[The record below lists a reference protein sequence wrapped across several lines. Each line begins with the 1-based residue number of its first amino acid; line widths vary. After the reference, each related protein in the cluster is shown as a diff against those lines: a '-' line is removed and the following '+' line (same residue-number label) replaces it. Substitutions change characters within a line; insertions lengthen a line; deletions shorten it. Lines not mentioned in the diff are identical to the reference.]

1 MSELSSSFD
10 PVPALSRELELSNS
24 SVAAVI
30 KLLDEGGTVPF
41 ISRYRKEVT
50 GGLDEVQIRTIQE
63 RQTYLLELEQRRQA
77 ILETIAGQEKLTD
90 ELRGRILAC
99 TTKAALEDL
108 YLPYKPKRRT
118 RATIAREKGLEPLA
132 LRVLAQPAEGDPAAE
147 ARAFVDEDKGVADV
161 EAALAGARDIVAE
174 TVAENAN
181 IRGRIRESF
190 TAEGMLAAE
199 MHPDKAGKR
208 TKFEQYYDFSEKV
221 ADIPSHRYLAL
232 RRGER
237 EKVLRVNLE
246 ADADRYLPRM
256 EGVMDLQARSPFA
269 EQLGLAV
276 ADAYNRLIAP
286 SVESDIRTELKE
298 RSDVAAVDIFASNLR
313 NLLLA
318 PPLGTRNVIGIDPGL
333 RTGCKCAAL
342 DETGKYLES
351 ITVYPGQGEAKDRRA
366 RVDLLA
372 FVKKHHPFALAV
384 GNGTGGREM
393 EAFTRRML
401 TEEGMAK
408 DVVVVQ
414 VNESGASIYSAS
426 DLARKEFPD
435 LDLTIRGAI
444 SIARRLQDPLAEMV
458 KIDPKAI
465 GVGQYQHDVHQPLL
479 KRKLGEVVESCG
491 NQVGV
496 ELNTA
501 SAPLLARVAGV
512 GPGLAKKIV
521 THREQSGAFG
531 ARDQL
536 LKVSGLGPRTFEQA
550 AGFLRVR
557 NSEHPLDVSAVHPER
572 YELVQRMAADLQVPL
587 ADLVGNSE
595 QVSRIDIA
603 RYVGGDVGEP
613 TLRDILDE
621 LRKPGRDPRE
631 SFEPPKF
638 REDVMEL
645 SDLEQ
650 GMVLE
655 GVVTNVTAFGA
666 FVDVGVH
673 QDGLVHISQLSD
685 RFVKDPHDVVSVGDK
700 VKVRVLDVDVERKR
714 ISLSAKSERGGGQQ
728 GRGRRDGQGGGRPRR
743 GGRDNHGRRD
753 GRARRDQRPPRKE
766 QMPQQQKFSN
776 NPFADLLK
784 KK

>member
-1 MSELSSSFD
+1 MTEPVTSFN
-10 PVPALSRELELSNS
+10 PVPALAAELALPHN

-30 KLLDEGGTVPF
+30 KLLDDGGTVPF
-41 ISRYRKEVT
+41 ISRYRKEAT
-50 GGLDEVQIRTIQE
+50 GDLDEVQIRTIQE
-63 RQTYLLELEQRRQA
+63 RQAYLLEMEQRRQA
-77 ILETIAGQEKLTD
+77 ILESIAGQDKLTD
-90 ELRGRILAC
+90 ELRARILAC
-99 TTKAALEDL
+99 ATKAALEDL

-118 RATIAREKGLEPLA
+118 RATIARKKGLERLA
-132 LRVLAQPAEGDPAAE
+132 QRLLAQPLDGDPVNE

-161 EAALAGARDIVAE
+161 EAALAGARDIGAE
-174 TVAENAN
+174 AVAENAD

-190 TAEGMLAAE
+190 GAEGMLAAE
-199 MHPDKAGKR
+199 MQSAQKGKR
-208 TKFEQYYDFSEKV
+208 TKFEQYYDFREKV

-246 ADADRYLPRM
+246 ADADRYLPRI
-256 EGVMDLQARSPFA
+256 EGVMGLAPRSPFA
-269 EQLGLAV
+269 EQLRLAIS
-276 ADAYNRLIAP
+276 DAYNRLIAP
-286 SVESDIRTELKE
+286 SVESDIRAELKE

-318 PPLGTRNVIGIDPGL
+318 SPLGTRNVIGIDPGL
-333 RTGCKCAAL
+333 RTGCKCAVL
-342 DETGKYLES
+342 DETGKFIES
-351 ITVYPGQGEAKDRRA
+351 ITVYPSQGEAKAQRA
-366 RVDLLA
+366 RLDLLA
-372 FVKKHHPFALAV
+372 LVKKHRPFALAV

-393 EAFTRRML
+393 EGFARRML
-401 TEEGMAK
+401 TEEGMAGEL
-408 DVVVVQ
+408 VVVQ
-414 VNESGASIYSAS
+414 VNESGASVYSAS
-426 DLARKEFPD
+426 DLARKEFPE
-435 LDLTIRGAI
+435 LDITIRGAI
-444 SIARRLQDPLAEMV
+444 SIGRRLQDPLAELV

-479 KRKLGEVVESCG
+479 KRKLGEVVESCV

-512 GPGLAKKIV
+512 GPRLAQKIV
-521 THREQSGAFG
+521 AHREEKGAFT
-531 ARDQL
+531 ARAHL
-536 LKVSGLGPRTFEQA
+536 LKVSGLGPRAFEQA

-557 NSEHPLDVSAVHPER
+557 GGKHPLDTSAVHPER
-572 YELVQRMAADLQVPL
+572 YKLVERMAADLQVPL
-587 ADLVGNSE
+587 ADLVGDSE
-595 QVSRIDIA
+595 LVKRIDIS

-613 TLRDILDE
+613 TLRDILEE

-638 REDVMEL
+638 REDVSEL
-645 SDLEQ
+645 KDLEQ

-714 ISLSAKSERGGGQQ
+714 ISLSAKSDRGTPGRGRQDGQGGRPPRGGGDN
-728 GRGRRDGQGGGRPRR
+728 RGRRDARPQRGPQPRR
-743 GGRDNHGRRD
+743 
-753 GRARRDQRPPRKE
+753 E
-766 QMPQQQKFSN
+766 QPKPQGFSN

>member
-1 MSELSSSFD
+1 MTEPATASYD
-10 PVPALSRELELSNS
+10 PVPALVTELKLPRK

-30 KLLDEGGTVPF
+30 KLLEEGGTVPF

-50 GGLDEVQIRTIQE
+50 GGLDEVQIRNIQE
-63 RQTYLLELEQRRQA
+63 RQAYLLELEQRRLA
-77 ILETIAGQEKLTD
+77 ILESIGEQGKLTD
-90 ELRGRILAC
+90 ELRKGILAC

-108 YLPYKPKRRT
+108 YLPYKKKRRT
-118 RATIAREKGLEPLA
+118 RAIIAREKGLEPLA
-132 LRVLAQPAEGDPAAE
+132 LKVLAQPDEGDPEAE
-147 ARAFVDEDKGVADV
+147 ARPFVDEEKGVADV
-161 EAALAGARDIVAE
+161 EQALAGARDIVAE
-174 TVAENAN
+174 TVAENAG
-181 IRGRIRESF
+181 IRGRIRESLGS
-190 TAEGMLAAE
+190 EGMLAAD
-199 MHPDKAGKR
+199 MHPSQKGKR

-256 EGVMDLQARSPFA
+256 EGVMGLRPGSPFA
-269 EQLGLAV
+269 GQLRLAV
-276 ADAYNRLIAP
+276 ADAYGRLVAP
-286 SVESDIRTELKE
+286 SVESDIRTDLKE

-313 NLLLA
+313 NLLLS

-333 RTGCKCAAL
+333 RTGCKCVAL
-342 DETGKYLES
+342 DEVGKFLETMT
-351 ITVYPGQGEAKDRRA
+351 IYPGQGEAKTKRA
-366 RVDLLA
+366 GVDLLA
-372 FVKKHHPFALAV
+372 FVKKHRPFALAV

-393 EAFTRRML
+393 EAFARRL
-401 TEEGMAK
+401 LKEEDLAG
-408 DVVVVQ
+408 DVVVVP
-414 VNESGASIYSAS
+414 VNESGASVYSAS
-426 DLARKEFPD
+426 DVARKEFPE
-435 LDLTIRGAI
+435 LDVTVRGAI
-444 SIARRLQDPLAEMV
+444 SIARRLQDPLAELV

-479 KRKLGEVVESCG
+479 KRKLGEVVESCV

-501 SAPLLARVAGV
+501 SAPLLAAVAGV

-521 THREQSGAFG
+521 DHREKSGAFS
-531 ARDQL
+531 ARKQL

-557 NSEHPLDVSAVHPER
+557 GGKHPLDVSAVHPER
-572 YELVQRMAADLQVPL
+572 YKLVERMASDLDVPLAELVGNGELVQR
-587 ADLVGNSE
+587 
-595 QVSRIDIA
+595 IDIS
-603 RYVGGDVGEP
+603 RYIGDDVGEP
-613 TLRDILDE
+613 TLRDILAE

-638 REDVMEL
+638 RDDVMEL
-645 SDLEQ
+645 TDLTQ

-673 QDGLVHISQLSD
+673 QDGLAHISQLSD

-700 VKVRVLDVDVERKR
+700 IKVRVLDVDVERKR
-714 ISLSAKSERGGGQQ
+714 ISLSAKSERGGQDRGQRDNRG
-728 GRGRRDGQGGGRPRR
+728 GRPRQGGGR
-743 GGRDNHGRRD
+743 RDSRPP
-753 GRARRDQRPPRKE
+753 RRDQPPQRE
-766 QMPQQQKFSN
+766 QNPQKKFSN
-776 NPFADLLK
+776 NPFADLIK